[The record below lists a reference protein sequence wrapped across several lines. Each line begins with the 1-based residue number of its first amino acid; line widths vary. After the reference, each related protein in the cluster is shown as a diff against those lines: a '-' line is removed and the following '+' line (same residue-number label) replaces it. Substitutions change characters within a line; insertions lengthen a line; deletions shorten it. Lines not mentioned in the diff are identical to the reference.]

1 MSRDMIGGVIL
12 AAGVWIA
19 FGYAMVG
26 ASPMT
31 PRGYAWVVTGSEKV
45 ASRPELVRVNM
56 PIQIATAAD

>member
-1 MSRDMIGGVIL
+1 MSRDVIGGVIL
-12 AAGVWIA
+12 AAGVWLS
-19 FGYAMVG
+19 FSYAMVG

-56 PIQIATAAD
+56 PVQMAQAN